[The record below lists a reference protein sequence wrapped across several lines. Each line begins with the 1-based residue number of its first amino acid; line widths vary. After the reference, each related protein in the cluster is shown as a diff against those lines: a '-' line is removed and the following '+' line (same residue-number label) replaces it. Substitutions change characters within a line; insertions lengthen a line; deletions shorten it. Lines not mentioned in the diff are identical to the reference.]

1 MSKSLPI
8 PALASVLM
16 LLASANLAEADCMCE
31 RLSSE
36 RSAGCSESGI
46 PFDIGLGPHALS
58 PLELSPD
65 LAPEAPDAPLWCE
78 RADDPRCMPAHDR
91 GQSEQTIR
99 PIATVLNQQQSKGS
113 PPGAETHRFVFPSGD
128 ARPGHE
134 RRIDRPPR

>member
-1 MSKSLPI
+1 MRTSLPI
-8 PALASVLM
+8 PALASILM
-16 LLASANLAEADCMCE
+16 LLASASLAEADCMCE

-36 RSAGCSESGI
+36 RSEGCSESGI

-78 RADDPRCMPAHDR
+78 RANDPRCMPAQDR

-99 PIATVLNQQQSKGS
+99 PIVPILNDQQSKLS
-113 PPGAETHRFVFPSGD
+113 FPGAEKRRLVFPSGN